1 MFYFSK
7 DDIIYLHGKL
17 ILKFGGSDGIRDEG
31 MLESSLNTPLQT
43 FDSSD
48 LYPSPVDKMARLSFG
63 LAMDH
68 PFYDGN
74 KRIAAKVL
82 DVGLKYNNIALLATN
97 DEMIDEFLSL
107 ASGKVS
113 YQDFLLWVQTH
124 IWKLFIYLEGI
135 SLLFFLLI
143 VEHQIISILYA

>member
-7 DDIIYLHGKL
+7 EDIIYLHSKL
-17 ILKFGGSDGIRDEG
+17 ISKFGGSDGIKDEG
-31 MLESSLNTPLQT
+31 MLESAINNPLQT

-48 LYPSPVDKMARLSFG
+48 LYKTPVDKIVRLSFS
-63 LAMDH
+63 LVMDH

-82 DVGLKYNNIALLATN
+82 DVGLKANGSILLATN

-107 ASGKVS
+107 ASGNVS
-113 YQDFLLWVQTH
+113 YIDFLLWVQIH
-124 IWKLFIYLEGI
+124 I
-135 SLLFFLLI
+135 
-143 VEHQIISILYA
+143 

>member
-7 DDIIYLHGKL
+7 EGVIYLHSKS

-31 MLESSLNTPLQT
+31 MLESAINTPLQT

-48 LYPSPVDKMARLSFG
+48 LYPTAVDKIARLSFG

-74 KRIAAKVL
+74 KRIAAKAL
-82 DVGLKYNNIALLATN
+82 DVGLKANGIILLATN
-97 DEMIDEFLSL
+97 DKMINEFLSL
-107 ASGKVS
+107 ASSSVS
-113 YQDFLLWVQTH
+113 YRDFLSWVQNH
-124 IWKLFIYLEGI
+124 I
-135 SLLFFLLI
+135 
-143 VEHQIISILYA
+143 